1 MSTLKNDK
9 IGWLLVGRWV
19 KETTNIQ
26 YLVKMSLFYSYFN
39 DYQSSNS
46 HLSFQILPLPLNK
59 MEYEDG

>member
-9 IGWLLVGRWV
+9 IGWLLVGRSA

-26 YLVKMSLFYSYFN
+26 YLVKICLFYSYFN
-39 DYQSSNS
+39 DYPSSNS